1 MKFLRFSKLPRYL
14 AAGWFLFVV
23 NPAAAKDPEFSTPGV
38 AAQYHVMT
46 GELAA
51 LRQMP
56 ELAAEEFLKALE
68 YTPDPELAMRAASFA
83 LAARNEPLA
92 LKAAKRWQT
101 LAPAEGDAR
110 EAVARL
116 ALRAGDRVETQ
127 AQCEALIKGHAAGP
141 DEGFRQVAQLLSQEN
156 SRREDA
162 LAVMEKLRRLWPELA
177 GAYYAQSLLALRF
190 NQLDLAEHAARESL
204 RLQAG
209 PPPEGGGGRGG
220 HDALLLL
227 TGVLVKKGDLAGA
240 DRTIAELLKSSN
252 NPAELRMGYARLL
265 IESDRHEEARRQFEA
280 ALSAKP
286 DYAEARYALGLMAL
300 EREEPDRA
308 EPQFRALLDSPAFKS
323 QARYYLGRIEE
334 ARKQPLEALKWYEQV
349 TEGDQ
354 VIDAAVHRA
363 VLLGKLDRLEESRTL
378 LAGMREQLPGLA
390 TRFYLAEGEIL
401 LDQRQGDEALAMYL
415 RALNESPN
423 NTDLLYGR
431 SLVHERMEKTE
442 LAEADLR
449 TILSAEPDD
458 ARAMN
463 ALGYM
468 LTVHTQRLD
477 EARKLIE
484 RALELSPGDAAV
496 IDSMG
501 WVEFRLGKVQEART
515 LLEEAFNKAKDPE
528 IAAHLGEVL
537 WTLGDKERARAIW
550 GAARVKDPEHPVLK
564 ETVERLER

>member
-1 MKFLRFSKLPRYL
+1 
-14 AAGWFLFVV
+14 
-23 NPAAAKDPEFSTPGV
+23 
-38 AAQYHVMT
+38 
-46 GELAA
+46 
-51 LRQMP
+51 
-56 ELAAEEFLKALE
+56 
-68 YTPDPELAMRAASFA
+68 
-83 LAARNEPLA
+83 ARNEPLA

-162 LAVMEKLRRLWPELA
+162 LAVMEQLRRLWPELA

-204 RLQAG
+204 RLTGAV
-209 PPPEGGGGRGG
+209 PPPKGGGGSG

-240 DRTIAELLKSSN
+240 DRTIAELIKDN
-252 NPAELRMGYARLL
+252 KNPAELRMGYARLL

-280 ALSAKP
+280 ALAAKP
-286 DYAEARYALGLMAL
+286 DYAGARYALGLMAL

-308 EPQFRALLDSPAFKS
+308 EPQFRALLESPAFKS

-334 ARKQPLEALKWYEQV
+334 ARKRPLEALKWYEQV

-363 VLLGKLDRLEESRTL
+363 VLRGKLDRLQESRTL
-378 LAGMREQLPGLA
+378 LAGMREQVPGLA

-401 LDQRQGDEALAMYL
+401 LDQGQGSEALAMYL

-423 NTDLLYGR
+423 DTDLLYGR
-431 SLVHERMEKTE
+431 SLVHERMEKT
-442 LAEADLR
+442 
-449 TILSAEPDD
+449 
-458 ARAMN
+458 
-463 ALGYM
+463 
-468 LTVHTQRLD
+468 
-477 EARKLIE
+477 
-484 RALELSPGDAAV
+484 
-496 IDSMG
+496 
-501 WVEFRLGKVQEART
+501 
-515 LLEEAFNKAKDPE
+515 
-528 IAAHLGEVL
+528 
-537 WTLGDKERARAIW
+537 
-550 GAARVKDPEHPVLK
+550 
-564 ETVERLER
+564 